1 LAKNEKGDLKMKIAI
16 IGCRGIPA
24 KYGGF
29 ETFAHGL
36 TENLAEKGYE
46 ITVSCEYKPKK
57 SREDSFKG
65 SKLEYFP
72 IRPPKN
78 YLLRKFYE
86 NLSDIYF
93 LLKLSRSNEMIYF
106 LGIEVGMFL
115 FIPKLLNRNSTVMVN
130 IDGVMWERSKFNR
143 LERWLLKLNHDLAT
157 RFADTVIADA
167 EAMKNYVDK
176 KYWDKTVYLSYG
188 INPPDRIPWNGEVLK
203 RLKNYTSMNI
213 TPGKYFLVV
222 ARLEPENNIHTIV
235 DGYSKAE
242 INIPLVIV
250 GDFTSKVYKEQVE
263 TLAETCVHPGVIFL
277 GAVYDE
283 DLLNM
288 LRQNCTAY
296 VHGHSVGGT
305 NPSLLE
311 AAISRNI
318 IIAHEN
324 QFNSEVCRKSA
335 VYFANETELARKMK
349 LVYRY
354 NENYLDLKNNVYYRV
369 KKNYLWSKITEDYH
383 SLLQEMDT
391 TTKDIKLPAEDLK
404 LIKEDI
410 ELIAEDIELISKDS
424 KMIAKDSQ
432 LNAEDTKLINKG
444 RIKAEDTKLIA
455 EDGKIA

>member
-1 LAKNEKGDLKMKIAI
+1 MKIAI
-16 IGCRGIPA
+16 IGSRGIPA

-36 TENLAEKGYE
+36 TENLVKKGYD
-46 ITVSCEYKPKK
+46 ITVSCEYKPKD

-72 IRPPKN
+72 IKPPKN

-93 LLKLSRSNEMIYF
+93 LLKLSRKNEVIYF

-115 FIPKLLNRNSTVMVN
+115 FIPKLLNKKSTVVVN

-157 RFADTVIADA
+157 KFADTVIADA

-176 KYWDKTVYLSYG
+176 KYWDKTLYLSYG
-188 INPPDRIPWNGEVLK
+188 INPPKRIPWNDKNLK
-203 RLKNYTSMNI
+203 TLKTNDPMDI
-213 TPGKYFLVV
+213 LPGKYFLVV
-222 ARLEPENNIHTIV
+222 ARLEPENNIHIIV
-235 DGYSKAE
+235 DGFCKAE

-250 GDFTSKVYKEQVE
+250 GDFTSEAYKEQVE
-263 TLAETCVHPGVIFL
+263 SLANNCLNPGVIFL
-277 GAVYDE
+277 GSVYNP

-288 LRQNCTAY
+288 LRQNCIAY
-296 VHGHSVGGT
+296 IHGHSVGGT

-318 IIAHEN
+318 IIAHDN
-324 QFNSEVCRKSA
+324 QFNSEVCGKSA

-349 LVYRY
+349 LIYRY

-369 KKNYLWSKITEDYH
+369 KKNYLWDKITEDYH
-383 SLLQEMDT
+383 AFFQGIYKGIEDV
-391 TTKDIKLPAEDLK
+391 KLPEKDLK
-404 LIKEDI
+404 LITEDI
-410 ELIAEDIELISKDS
+410 ELIRDDIEEIAKNTKL
-424 KMIAKDSQ
+424 IAKDSD
-432 LNAEDTKLINKG
+432 LNAEKS
-444 RIKAEDTKLIA
+444 ELIA
-455 EDGKIA
+455 KDDELITEDEKIAQVYGEES

>member
-16 IGCRGIPA
+16 IGSRGIPA

-36 TENLAEKGYE
+36 TENLVEKGYE
-46 ITVSCEYKPKK
+46 ITVSCEYKPKE

-65 SKLEYFP
+65 AKLEYFP
-72 IRPPKN
+72 VKPPQN

-93 LLKLSRSNEMIYF
+93 LLKLSRRNEMIYF

-115 FIPKLLNRNSTVMVN
+115 FIPILLNRKSTVMVN

-143 LERWLLKLNHDLAT
+143 FEKWLLKLNHDLAT
-157 RFADTVIADA
+157 RFADIIIADA

-203 RLKNYTSMNI
+203 RLENYTSREI
-213 TPGKYFLVV
+213 FPGKYFLVV

-235 DGYSKAE
+235 DGFCKAE
-242 INIPLVIV
+242 INIPLVVV
-250 GDFTSKVYKEQVE
+250 GDFTSKGYKEQIE
-263 TLAETCVHPGVIFL
+263 KLADNCLLPGVIFL
-277 GAVYDE
+277 GSVYDE

-296 VHGHSVGGT
+296 IHGHSVGGT

-318 IIAHEN
+318 IIAHDN
-324 QFNSEVCRKSA
+324 QFNSEVCGKSA

-383 SLLQEMDT
+383 SLLQEMEADR
-391 TTKDIKLPAEDLK
+391 KDFKLPADDLK
-404 LIKEDI
+404 LIKKDI
-410 ELIAEDIELISKDS
+410 ELITEDIELISQDS
-424 KMIAKDSQ
+424 KQIAENSQ
-432 LNAEDTKLINKG
+432 INAAESITKNTKLI
-444 RIKAEDTKLIA
+444 TKDREIA
-455 EDGKIA
+455 RSLEGES